1 MMLKFNTARFGVRF
15 SFSLLITVLLF
26 LGGCATVP
34 RESVDLSYTL
44 GQDLESL
51 NQSYRE
57 LITRYF
63 ETLRARVNDAIDQIF
78 VPAYINGFV
87 TSGKLVQHAQNQRT
101 DLVEAWARIA
111 VKRIDR
117 ERRERLQ
124 PLYDAEREL
133 LTSVNEAFD
142 KVVRAN
148 ATITAQLSSVV
159 KTQQAQDEML
169 ESVKLK
175 DFREKIYS
183 ALADASTKAGKITN
197 DIGSAN
203 MKLDKIQ

>member
-1 MMLKFNTARFGVRF
+1 MNYFTENRIVKFAAAALIAA
-15 SFSLLITVLLF
+15 SLTIV
-26 LGGCATVP
+26 GCATVP

-44 GQDLESL
+44 GQDLETL
-51 NQSYRE
+51 HQSYRE

-63 ETLRARVNDAIDQIF
+63 EALRAQVNDAIDQVF

-87 TSGKLVQHAQNQRT
+87 TSGKLIQHAQNQRA

-124 PLYDAEREL
+124 PLYDTEREL

-148 ATITAQLSSVV
+148 ATITAQLNSVV
-159 KTQQAQDEML
+159 KTQQTQDEML
-169 ESVKLK
+169 ESIKLK
-175 DFREKIYS
+175 GLREKINGV
-183 ALADASTKAGKITN
+183 LADASAKTSKITN
-197 DIGSAN
+197 DISAADT
-203 MKLDKIQ
+203 KLDMIK

>member
-1 MMLKFNTARFGVRF
+1 MFKSNSAKSSARFVVP
-15 SFSLLITVLLF
+15 LLITALLT

-44 GQDLESL
+44 GQDLEAL
-51 NQSYRE
+51 HQSHRE

-63 ETLRARVNDAIDQIF
+63 EALRTQVSDAIDQVF
-78 VPAYINGFV
+78 MPAYINSFV
-87 TSGKLVQHAQNQRT
+87 TSGKLIQHAQNQRP

-111 VKRIDR
+111 VKRIDQ
-117 ERRERLQ
+117 ERRVRLQ

-148 ATITAQLSSVV
+148 ATITAQLNSVV

-175 DFREKIYS
+175 GLREKING
-183 ALADASTKAGKITN
+183 ALADASAKAGKITD
-197 DIGSAN
+197 DISSAN
-203 MKLDKIQ
+203 TKLDKIQ

>member
-1 MMLKFNTARFGVRF
+1 MFKFNTARSSTRF
-15 SFSLLITVLLF
+15 VLPLLIISLLS

-51 NQSYRE
+51 HQSYRE

-63 ETLRARVNDAIDQIF
+63 EALRAQVNDAIDQVFI
-78 VPAYINGFV
+78 PTYINGFV
-87 TSGKLVQHAQNQRT
+87 TSGKLIQDAQNQRA

-124 PLYDAEREL
+124 PLYDTEREL

-148 ATITAQLSSVV
+148 ATITAQLNSVV

-175 DFREKIYS
+175 DLREKIS
-183 ALADASTKAGKITN
+183 GVLADASAKAGKITN
-197 DIGSAN
+197 DISSAN
-203 MKLDKIQ
+203 MKLDTIK